1 MKKILF
7 ALSIA
12 IMLLSC
18 ESLTQAELAELQWV
32 ISPSDNNVV
41 TLIKDDPSILHTPVS
56 LTNGEQFI
64 SDVNISI
71 GDTAIARIDK
81 SGNLI
86 PVSTGVTSI
95 FVSSKE
101 HHGHE
106 KNGVGLQYIA
116 VRGTVNV
123 TE

>member
-12 IMLLSC
+12 VMLLSC
-18 ESLTQAELAELQWV
+18 ESLTQAELVELQWV

-41 TLIKDDPSILHTPVS
+41 TLIKDDPSVLHTPVS

-86 PVSTGVTSI
+86 PVTTGVTSI

-101 HHGHE
+101 HQGHG

-123 TE
+123 TQ